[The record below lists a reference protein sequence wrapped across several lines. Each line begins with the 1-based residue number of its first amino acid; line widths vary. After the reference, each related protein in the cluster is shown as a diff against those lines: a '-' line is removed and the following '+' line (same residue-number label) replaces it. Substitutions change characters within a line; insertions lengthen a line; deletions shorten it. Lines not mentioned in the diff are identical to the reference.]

1 MSKDAS
7 DEGVSLGDTSR
18 TRRVPG
24 QPTLLEPVHPAL
36 LRKSG
41 RVYASCALVSAAI
54 VVSAAVVGVAAPSSV
69 GADGEPTPLHGAPL
83 RGATGLRILAADNPP
98 LVLDVDAGRAAP
110 LRRVP
115 TLKRGVLWVVGVGGQ
130 SAVVVARSVWRHADL
145 YGVRGRAPRVV
156 ALGEGAAAVPAADGR
171 SVWIKSFARS
181 GCTLRQ
187 RSLEG
192 IQVRRPRAFP
202 CASKIVSA
210 GSLGIVVNR
219 TRVLDPLTGQTLLRT
234 KWGVYAATGQ
244 TLVLTSPGRTL
255 TVVGAT
261 GRVLRRIPWPS
272 SLVGL
277 DAPAA
282 DPRGRYIALAFA
294 SPAQQALDV
303 WLLDTK
309 TMRLT
314 QLPAMPTLVPLKRT
328 NMAWTHD
335 GQLVLLTQKS
345 GRLAVA
351 LWRPGEKSLTVK
363 TLPLRDQ
370 RDGSSDSF
378 AVLR

>member
-1 MSKDAS
+1 M
-7 DEGVSLGDTSR
+7 R
-18 TRRVPG
+18 I
-24 QPTLLEPVHPAL
+24 
-36 LRKSG
+36 
-41 RVYASCALVSAAI
+41 ALVTVAI
-54 VVSAAVVGVAAPSSV
+54 VVAAAVVGVAAPSSV
-69 GADGEPTPLHGAPL
+69 GADSGPTPLHGMPL
-83 RGATGLRILAADNPP
+83 RGPTGLRLVVADNPP
-98 LVLDVDAGRAAP
+98 LVLDVDARATP
-110 LRRVP
+110 LPRGPTLRR
-115 TLKRGVLWVVGVGGQ
+115 GVSWVVGVGGQ

-145 YGVRGRAPRVV
+145 YGVRGRAARVV
-156 ALGEGAAAVPAADGR
+156 VLGDGADVAPAADGR

-192 IQVRRPRAFP
+192 IEIRPPRSFP
-202 CASKIVSA
+202 CASTIASA
-210 GSLGIVVNR
+210 GSHGLVVNR
-219 TRVLDPLTGQTLLRT
+219 TRVIDPRTGQTLLRAR
-234 KWGVYAATGQ
+234 WGVLAATGR
-244 TLVLTSPGRTL
+244 TLVLVGPGRTF
-255 TVVGAT
+255 TIGAA

-272 SLVGL
+272 TLGGL

-282 DPRGRYIALAFA
+282 DPRGRYVALAFA
-294 SPAQQALDV
+294 NPAVALDV

-328 NMAWTHD
+328 SMAWTHD
-335 GQLVLLTQKS
+335 GQLVLLSQKS
-345 GRLAVA
+345 GRLSVA

-370 RDGSSDSF
+370 RHGSSDSF